1 MKELELK
8 MRVDLRE
15 TIKERDSQNE
25 IDKVIDDI
33 NTKLFDVVIILDPE
47 MTKNL

>member
-1 MKELELK
+1 MKELELI

-25 IDKVIDDI
+25 MDKVIDDI
-33 NTKLFDVVIILDPE
+33 YTKLI
-47 MTKNL
+47 

>member
-15 TIKERDSQNE
+15 AIKKGILKNE
-25 IDKVIDDI
+25 IDKVIDYI
-33 NTKLFDVVIILDPE
+33 NTKLFDVLIILDPD
-47 MTKNL
+47 

>member
-33 NTKLFDVVIILDPE
+33 NTKLFDVVIILDL
-47 MTKNL
+47 K

>member
-33 NTKLFDVVIILDPE
+33 NTKLFDVVIILDP
-47 MTKNL
+47 K

>member
-1 MKELELK
+1 

-33 NTKLFDVVIILDPE
+33 NTKLF
-47 MTKNL
+47 